1 MPAAELTDTELAEN
15 IEFCRAVM
23 DNDSSVDDIWL
34 EYEDGD
40 QITYADLLAEADKRA
55 ERTGAAM

>member
-1 MPAAELTDTELAEN
+1 MPATEFTDAELAEN

-23 DNDSSVDDIWL
+23 DTDSKVDDIWL

-40 QITYADLLAEADKRA
+40 KITYRELLEEADKRA
-55 ERTGAAM
+55 RSVT

>member
-1 MPAAELTDTELAEN
+1 MPAADAELAEN

-23 DNDSSVDDIWL
+23 DTDSKVDDIWL

-40 QITYADLLAEADKRA
+40 KITYRELLEEADKRV
-55 ERTGAAM
+55 RSVL